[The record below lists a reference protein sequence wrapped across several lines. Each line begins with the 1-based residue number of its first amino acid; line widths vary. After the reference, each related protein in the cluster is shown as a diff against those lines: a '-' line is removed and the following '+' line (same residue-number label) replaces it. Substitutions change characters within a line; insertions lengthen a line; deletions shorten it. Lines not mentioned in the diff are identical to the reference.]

1 MKTELIRHYIYVTQL
16 EDVTKNF
23 HSCASNHHYKFN
35 KFTIYFSLFLTFII
49 KGITNPLS
57 NHFKDFTKYYTE
69 LYKPMLTTITT
80 DLLSIRA
87 KRSLACS
94 WYKLIQVRQVRQ
106 FYTMVLQF
114 LNTLKIIEKNDNH

>member
-1 MKTELIRHYIYVTQL
+1 MSQRTFIHVHQI
-16 EDVTKNF
+16 
-23 HSCASNHHYKFN
+23 
-35 KFTIYFSLFLTFII
+35 TIINSISLLYTLAFFCTFII

-69 LYKPMLTTITT
+69 LNKPMLTTITT

-114 LNTLKIIEKNDNH
+114 LNTLKIIEKSDNH

>member
-1 MKTELIRHYIYVTQL
+1 MSQRTFIHVHQI
-16 EDVTKNF
+16 
-23 HSCASNHHYKFN
+23 
-35 KFTIYFSLFLTFII
+35 TIINSISLLYTLAFFCTFII

-87 KRSLACS
+87 KRSC
-94 WYKLIQVRQVRQ
+94 YKLIQVRQVRQ
-106 FYTMVLQF
+106 FYTMVLHF
-114 LNTLKIIEKNDNH
+114 FNTLKIIEKSDNH